1 MVSSPSYDPNLLSSH
16 DPEVQAQAWQRL
28 RDDPDIP
35 LINRAISETYP
46 PGSTFKVITTAAALQ
61 AGATDNE
68 QLTVGAHDPAAQQ
81 HGHVGELRWH
91 PVRRRSRPC
100 R

>member
-28 RDDPDIP
+28 RDDPDNP
-35 LINRAISETYP
+35 LTNRAISETYP

-61 AGATDNE
+61 AGATDDRAADR
-68 QLTVGAHDPAAQQ
+68 GAHDPAARQ
-81 HGHVGELRWH
+81 HRHAWRTTAA
-91 PVRRRSRPC
+91 RRAATSRRC